1 MKLLEKPESAF
12 IFLGGFFFA
21 MAVLHIILYAYNK
34 HKKANVIYAI
44 GLIAGG
50 INYSFV
56 EISTSSTFNFEHA
69 KMNIILNTISNG
81 ILLYFVSYYL
91 IASFIPVLKR
101 IVQILAALY
110 TIGFV
115 ILVFSEYGSGL
126 FHSMETVLR
135 VTAYITAV
143 CVCVLGLVN
152 KIPNFALIVAA
163 AVLLMLT
170 EIFIAVDIFGLWHA
184 AYSWPR
190 NLLIILGYSSPFV
203 VYSAYLS
210 KDLALT
216 SKKLMKEHIMNEQL
230 TQEQYRQEMVTRKIL
245 ESQKTELEQSV
256 RERTREIM
264 LKNEQLQQQAEKIH
278 EVDKIKTR
286 FFANISHEFRTPL
299 TLILAPLKKRL
310 KEATHE
316 RELQEL
322 NLIYQN
328 ANRLLQLVN
337 QLLDMAR
344 LESRTWSLKASIT
357 DLGELVMNIG
367 AAFHGLA
374 ETRRISY
381 RIESKASVQAYID
394 REKLDKI
401 VVNLVGNAFKFTP
414 PGGSIVVSVDAKI
427 ANEQFPNGYAEL
439 IVRDNGIGIGQK
451 DLTRIF
457 ERFYQVDGTSTRQY
471 EGTGIGLSLVSEL
484 VELHKGFIHV
494 KSEIGLGSSFI
505 IHLPLGKDHL
515 SDAEILQSD
524 KYPGGDLAA
533 AVNKTSAEEEEDSA
547 LKEKVLVVEDNESL
561 RTYLR
566 QIFNRNY
573 RVFTAADGKEG
584 LSVALR
590 EIPELIISD
599 VMMPDKDG
607 FQFCEDIKRNELTSH
622 IPVILLTART
632 DNDSILEGLHLG
644 ADDYIPKPF
653 DIDILE
659 ARMQNLIENRKALRK
674 SFAGKLALR
683 PKSPE
688 VVSADDRFL
697 KKAMDTIEKFI
708 GDSSFTV
715 ESMSAEI
722 GVSSI
727 QLYRKM
733 KALTDMTPNDFI
745 RNMRLI
751 RASDLLAKK
760 AGNVAEVAY
769 QTGFNNLSYFS
780 KCFREKFGV
789 PPSEFN
795 KTVNN
800 HLN

>member
-1 MKLLEKPESAF
+1 MKLLERPESAF

-21 MAVLHIILYAYNK
+21 MAVLHLILYAYNK

-56 EISTSSTFNFEHA
+56 EISTSSTFTLEHA

-101 IVQILAALY
+101 IVQILAVLY
-110 TIGFV
+110 TIGFI
-115 ILVFSEYGSGL
+115 ILAFSEYSSGL
-126 FHSMETVLR
+126 FNSTETVLR

-264 LKNEQLQQQAEKIH
+264 QKNEQLEQQAEKIQ

-310 KEATHE
+310 KETTNE

-344 LESRTWSLKASIT
+344 LESRTWSLRASIT
-357 DLGELVMNIG
+357 DLGELAMNIG
-367 AAFHGLA
+367 AAFHSLA
-374 ETRRISY
+374 ETRSITY
-381 RIESKASVQAYID
+381 RIESKSPVQAYID

-401 VVNLVGNAFKFTP
+401 LINLVGNAFKFTP
-414 PGGSIVVSVDAKI
+414 PGGSIVVSVEAK
-427 ANEQFPNGYAEL
+427 AGNEQFPNGYAEL
-439 IVRDNGIGIGQK
+439 KVRDNGIGIAQK
-451 DLTRIF
+451 DLPRIF
-457 ERFYQVDGTSTRQY
+457 ERFYQVDATNTRQY

-484 VELHKGFIHV
+484 VELHKGTIHV

-515 SDAEILQSD
+515 SEGEILQSD
-524 KYPGGDLAA
+524 EYPEGEPLPN
-533 AVNKTSAEEEEDSA
+533 VNSRSPEEEEDSS
-547 LKEKVLVVEDNESL
+547 KEKVLVVEDNETL
-561 RTYLR
+561 RTYLK

-584 LSVALR
+584 LSVALK

-599 VMMPDKDG
+599 VMMPNKDG
-607 FQFCEDIKRNELTSH
+607 IQFCEDIKRNELTSH

-632 DNDSILEGLHLG
+632 DNDSILEGLHIG

-697 KKAMDTIEKFI
+697 KKVMDTIEKFI

-727 QLYRKM
+727 QLYRKL

-789 PPSEFN
+789 PPSEFS